1 MINMQKILSLA
12 AALVIG
18 FTSSA
23 QVDRSVVPSAGPA
36 PKIQIKESQNFTLD
50 NGLKVIVVENHKI
63 PKVSFQ
69 LSLDYDPVMEGDKAG
84 MIDLTGQILKTG
96 TTTKSKA
103 DIDEAIDFIGASI
116 STSGNGM
123 YGTSLKKYSA
133 DLLALM
139 TDILYNPSF
148 KEEEFDKIRKQTLSG
163 LASQKEDANSIASNV
178 SKVLNFGKDHPYG
191 EVVTET
197 TVNNI
202 TLEDCKAYYN
212 TYFKPNTAYLVV
224 VGDINL
230 AEAKKLVNQAF
241 GTWAKGDVPTAEY
254 PIKDAPSKNHVAFV
268 NKTGAVQSVVQITFP
283 FDLTPGHEDEIKV
296 RVMNN
301 ILGGGVFLGRLMQN
315 LREEHAYTYGARS
328 SLNSDKLRGSFT
340 AYASVRN
347 DVTDS
352 SVVEFLYELDRMVN
366 EDVSAE
372 DLQMVKNSLSGSFGR
387 SLESPQT
394 VARFALNM
402 DRYKLPAD
410 YYKEYLT
417 QVESVT
423 IEDVREMARK
433 YLRPEAANILVVGN
447 QMEVAEKLAR
457 FDANGKVNHYDL
469 EGNTISGILRKDAPE
484 GVTPQTIAD
493 NYILAITNSS
503 DMKKAMKILKKVK
516 DIKQVG
522 EVAVAGMDGMSLDF
536 TVYKKAPNKYSM
548 SIMFNGMV
556 AQKQVFDGTKGKSVN
571 MQTGSKDLAGE
582 ELETVKAS
590 AVMFGERNFATSE
603 NTMEVVGVETVEGAD
618 CYVLDIT
625 NKAGSTSSHYYDAKT
640 GLKVQTVSTQE
651 VPGAGEVTQIT
662 KLSDYKT
669 VNKVKFP
676 HLMSIDGPQ
685 KISMKTTAL
694 EVNSKVS
701 DAVFQ

>member
-1 MINMQKILSLA
+1 
-12 AALVIG
+12 
-18 FTSSA
+18 
-23 QVDRSVVPSAGPA
+23 
-36 PKIQIKESQNFTLD
+36 
-50 NGLKVIVVENHKI
+50 
-63 PKVSFQ
+63 
-69 LSLDYDPVMEGDKAG
+69 
-84 MIDLTGQILKTG
+84 
-96 TTTKSKA
+96 
-103 DIDEAIDFIGASI
+103 
-116 STSGNGM
+116 
-123 YGTSLKKYSA
+123 
-133 DLLALM
+133 
-139 TDILYNPSF
+139 
-148 KEEEFDKIRKQTLSG
+148 
-163 LASQKEDANSIASNV
+163 
-178 SKVLNFGKDHPYG
+178 
-191 EVVTET
+191 
-197 TVNNI
+197 VNNM